1 MRLRELQI
9 RNFRKIEDLTV
20 EFPRGLTVLVGE
32 NNSGKTTIIDALRL
46 MLFSSRDFDSLRIT
60 EDDFRSG
67 TDYAPIEM
75 SCRFTGLSEQDEVH
89 FQECLVDLGGGKFEM
104 QVNAR
109 IEFNKTTN
117 RSSVKMWGGE
127 TEGGSLPS
135 NHYDRIATI
144 YLQPLRD
151 PERGLRP
158 GQHSQ
163 VSRLIDCLTT
173 EEQHGDFEDIAK
185 EANAKIRIL
194 APVEKAR
201 GDINSQMASIAGK
214 ELAQKTEL
222 TFTDPTF
229 RRIIA
234 GLQPE
239 IENLPFSLNGLG
251 YNNLVFASAT
261 LGTLRR
267 SEQFS
272 FRSIL
277 IEEPEAHLHPHLQ
290 MLLLRHLANVAQDP
304 EGNDVQVIA
313 SSHSPI
319 LASQAPIDS
328 IVSVHEVAG
337 KVVAV
342 SVCAIE
348 IEDKI
353 KKKLQ
358 RYLDATRGELFF
370 ARRILMVEGIAEAL
384 LLPVL
389 SKFAGGSLKDSAI
402 AVLNA
407 DGINFNAFIPLFGEN
422 KLAMPVAILT
432 DGDAGEVG
440 GEISATAAG
449 LKDREANASNLKV
462 EMSEITFEHELARS
476 EALLPHM
483 LAAFKVLHPQIGAN
497 LEDDLAA
504 IHSDDDR
511 ADTFLKVFLE
521 KKVSKGRF
529 AQELAEIL
537 EAVWEKSTTA
547 DDLKSLEADASNL
560 RVEALARSGALLPH
574 IVSAFNALHPD
585 KEQAVTKALSGPLS
599 ADEKATEFQKVF
611 QETNVEK
618 EKFAEELA
626 GILEG
631 HKIEADAV
639 PEYIRSALKHLGVL
653 NEEARDGLG

>member
-1 MRLRELQI
+1 MWLRELKI
-9 RNFRKIEDLTV
+9 HNFRKIEDLTV
-20 EFPRGLTVLVGE
+20 KFPRGLAVLVGE

-46 MLFSSRDFDSLRIT
+46 MLFSGRDFDSLRLT
-60 EDDFRSG
+60 EDDYRSG
-67 TDYAPIEM
+67 TDHAPIEV
-75 SCRFTGLSEQDEVH
+75 SCTFTDLTEEDEVF
-89 FQECLVDLGGGKFEM
+89 FQECLVDIGDGKFEV
-104 QVNAR
+104 QINAR
-109 IEFNKTTN
+109 AEFNTATN
-117 RSSVKMWGGE
+117 RSNVKMWGGE
-127 TEGGSLPS
+127 TEGGSLPA
-135 NHYDRIATI
+135 NHYDRIASI

-163 VSRLIDCLTT
+163 VSRLIDCLAT
-173 EEQHGDFEDIAK
+173 EEQHGDFEEIAK
-185 EANAKIRIL
+185 EANEKIRVL
-194 APVEKAR
+194 KPVEAAR
-201 GDINSQMASIAGK
+201 GDINSQMAAIAGN

-239 IENLPFSLNGLG
+239 IDNLPFSLNGLG

-277 IEEPEAHLHPHLQ
+277 VEEPEAHLHPQLQ

-328 IVSVHEVAG
+328 IVSVHEVDG
-337 KVVAV
+337 KVAAV
-342 SVCAIE
+342 SVCSLE
-348 IEDKI
+348 IEVKL

-389 SKFAGGSLKDSAI
+389 AKLAGGSLKDSAV

-407 DGINFNAFIPLFGEN
+407 DGINFNAFVPLFGEN

-432 DGDAGEVG
+432 DGDAKTVG
-440 GEISATAAG
+440 GEISATAAS
-449 LKDREANASNLKV
+449 LKSREADLSNLKV
-462 EMSEITFEHELARS
+462 EMSEITFEHDLARS
-476 EALLPHM
+476 EAILPHM
-483 LAAFKVLHPQIGAN
+483 LAAFKELHPQIGAS
-497 LEDDLAA
+497 LENDLAA
-504 IHSDDDR
+504 IQS
-511 ADTFLKVFLE
+511 ADEKATEFLRVFLE

-537 EAVWEKSTTA
+537 EVVWEKSMAA
-547 DDLKSLEADASNL
+547 DGLKALEADVSDP

-574 IVSAFNALHPD
+574 MISAFKALHPD
-585 KEQAVTKALSGPLS
+585 KEPALTMALAGHLS
-599 ADEKATEFQKVF
+599 ANGKAAAFNKVF
-611 QETNVEK
+611 QETNVER
-618 EKFAEELA
+618 ERFAQDLA
-626 GILEG
+626 RILEG
-631 HKIEADAV
+631 YQIGANAV
-639 PEYIRSALKHLGVL
+639 PEYIRSALKHLGVID
-653 NEEARDGLG
+653 EEARDGLA